1 MKILFDTNVIVAGT
15 VEDHPDHHICVPW
28 LRKAQ
33 KIEITG
39 YLSTHSIA
47 ELYAVMTRLPL
58 SKPLHPQWV
67 KDAILYNLQSLQP
80 ISQEDA
86 NRQLPIVAVLR

>member
-33 KIEITG
+33 KREITG
-39 YLSTHSIA
+39 YRYS
-47 ELYAVMTRLPL
+47 
-58 SKPLHPQWV
+58 
-67 KDAILYNLQSLQP
+67 
-80 ISQEDA
+80 
-86 NRQLPIVAVLR
+86 